1 MVSVANASTASGV
14 TANDDQPGR
23 GKCPDS
29 PYLKI
34 HRRLKRLTENEDND
48 MWKTEEERNA
58 KIKNAL
64 SEYFDACQRRGQE
77 HKVVA
82 AQIETLYD
90 KEHYIPSEVYTWTN
104 DCLKE
109 MKKFEESRSSGM
121 TSSEAAKQSVPA
133 PKEPLFSQQNLYHA
147 LLCCKALESS
157 DDQKVV
163 AALGEEGHLFE
174 RLSVTKKECQK
185 KHGQDCSHG
194 TYLIAQKGDTY
205 IVAFRGLP
213 AIEEWKKMG
222 KIHDGKLCSYMQ
234 FSCIHA
240 HYMIQWRCKV
250 HRHQSS
256 SCAVDIKK
264 FLPFYALLCMQL
276 L

>member
-1 MVSVANASTASGV
+1 MDSITCFVSVANASTASGV

-23 GKCPDS
+23 DKCPDS
-29 PYLKI
+29 PYLTI
-34 HRRLKRLTENEDND
+34 CQRLKRLTENEYHD
-48 MWKTEEERNA
+48 MWKTEEERNT
-58 KIKNAL
+58 KMQKAL

-90 KEHYIPSEVYTWTN
+90 KEQYIPSEVYTWTN
-104 DCLKE
+104 DRLKE
-109 MKKFEESRSSGM
+109 MKKFEESRSSGI
-121 TSSEAAKQSVPA
+121 TSSEDAKQDAPT
-133 PKEPLFSQQNLYHA
+133 PKEPLFSQENLYHA

-157 DDQKVV
+157 DEQKVV
-163 AALGEEGHLFE
+163 AALDEEGHLFD

-185 KHGQDCSHG
+185 SHGQDCSHG

-222 KIHDGKLCSYMQ
+222 KFNDGEPVFVQYSQLCS
-234 FSCIHA
+234 
-240 HYMIQWRCKV
+240 
-250 HRHQSS
+250 
-256 SCAVDIKK
+256 
-264 FLPFYALLCMQL
+264 
-276 L
+276 

>member
-1 MVSVANASTASGV
+1 MDSIICFVSVANASTASGV
-14 TANDDQPGR
+14 TANDGQPGR
-23 GKCPDS
+23 VKCPDS

-48 MWKTEEERNA
+48 MWKTEEERNT
-58 KIKNAL
+58 KIQNAL
-64 SEYFDACQRRGQE
+64 SEYFDACQCRGQE

-90 KEHYIPSEVYTWTN
+90 KEHYIPSEVYTWIN
-104 DCLKE
+104 DRLKE

-121 TSSEAAKQSVPA
+121 TSSEAAKQDVPT
-133 PKEPLFSQQNLYHA
+133 PKEPLFSQENLYHA

-185 KHGQDCSHG
+185 ECQKKHGQDYSHG

-222 KIHDGKLCSYMQ
+222 KFHDGKLCSY
-234 FSCIHA
+234 SCRAFLHFIHDSMA
-240 HYMIQWRCKV
+240 M
-250 HRHQSS
+250 
-256 SCAVDIKK
+256 
-264 FLPFYALLCMQL
+264 
-276 L
+276 